1 MESDMAAYKSDFLQE
16 IYECLDVFNQSF
28 VDLENGDSAAID
40 EIFRITHTIKGMAGF
55 LGYTSLEH
63 LCHSMEE
70 VLCGIK
76 NGDIEIDGELV
87 DILLSTVDRIMEIV
101 KQIESADNDNVKIED
116 LLNAFETYEKMMTG
130 GQGSLCIQN
139 PVENKVLSPKTMSIQ
154 QSDDNTS
161 SNSECHDKQENE
173 VTCNP
178 DDYNLVLDVVLSK
191 DCVMK
196 GLRAALIIESLRD
209 ISKLAK
215 IDPDENEMDNSFDGH
230 FKMFISGDR
239 NKVEEIMDKISEIEQ
254 FNLSEIKP
262 LNIACNEEIKCKS
275 SLSVESQ
282 SCIPSKMENEVP
294 CNPDA
299 CNLDACN
306 LVLDVTLDKDCVMKG
321 LRATLIIESLKDIS
335 KLAKI
340 DPDENEMDNSFDGHF
355 KVFLSGESDEVEE
368 LMDRIS
374 EIEQFN
380 ISEIKPLNIACNEEI
395 KCNSFS
401 VESQP
406 DSPSTPVT
414 VPEATAVSATNKSNT
429 LHSYM
434 YSLAARLRCILNRI
448 SKSINCFKITEY
460 AGILPRKKCKDS
472 STDGPKSQEVRV
484 LEKDSGINPAIPDQE
499 VQLNEARILEP
510 GSGKTF
516 DKGIPDKCI
525 SDKDIPDKCISDK
538 CISDKDIPDKCISDK
553 DIPDKCIPDKCI
565 PDKCISDK
573 DIPDKC
579 ISDKDIPDKCIS
591 DKSIPYQELQLDKAQ
606 SPAEDSENISTQGLK
621 SQEIQETGESEKD
634 SINHLS
640 ESATSAKVPLET
652 KRQETIRVR
661 TSNLDNIMNL
671 VGELVINKG
680 RLLQISQEYNLPEL
694 EEATGTLDKSISSLQ
709 DEVMR
714 IRMVKIERIFSKF
727 PRMVRDLSRKF
738 NKNVEFEIEG
748 QDTELDRTILDEI
761 SDPLVHLVRNAVDH
775 GIEYPEEREKA
786 GKNEVGHIKLS
797 ARREKNNVIIEIED
811 NGKGI
816 DVEIL
821 KKKAVE
827 KGLFSS
833 FDVENLSEEE
843 IRMIIFAPGFST
855 KDTPTEIS
863 GRGVG
868 MDVVKTTVEKLGG
881 KVRVYSKKGEFTR
894 IRIDLPPTVAII
906 KSLLVEVGSETYAIP
921 ISNVV
926 KALSVDSSD
935 YKLVKETPVL
945 YIRDKLIPTV
955 ELKEIFN
962 VTCEKLDNEIAI
974 IVEKENEEIGLIVD
988 SIIDQQEIVIKPLG
1002 NIFSNSK
1009 GFIGATILGDGR
1021 VIPIIDVSMLIKGDI
1036 DD

>member
-28 VDLENGDSAAID
+28 VDLENGDAAAID

-87 DILLSTVDRIMEIV
+87 DILLSTVDRIMDIV
-101 KQIESADNDNVKIED
+101 KQIENADNDSVKIDD
-116 LLNAFETYEKMMTG
+116 LLEAFESYEKTKDS
-130 GQGSLCIQN
+130 GQETLCIL
-139 PVENKVLSPKTMSIQ
+139 PLENKVLSPKIISMN
-154 QSDDNTS
+154 QSEENTS
-161 SNSECHDKQENE
+161 TNSECPEIKENKE
-173 VTCNP
+173 ACDP
-178 DDYNLVLDVVLSK
+178 DDCNLVLDVILAN

-196 GLRAALIIESLRD
+196 GLRAALIIESL
-209 ISKLAK
+209 
-215 IDPDENEMDNSFDGH
+215 
-230 FKMFISGDR
+230 
-239 NKVEEIMDKISEIEQ
+239 
-254 FNLSEIKP
+254 
-262 LNIACNEEIKCKS
+262 
-275 SLSVESQ
+275 
-282 SCIPSKMENEVP
+282 
-294 CNPDA
+294 
-299 CNLDACN
+299 
-306 LVLDVTLDKDCVMKG
+306 
-321 LRATLIIESLKDIS
+321 KDIS
-335 KLAKI
+335 KLAKTE
-340 DPDENEMDNSFDGHF
+340 PDENGMDKNFDGHF
-355 KVFLSGESDEVEE
+355 KVFLSGESDEVEG

-380 ISEIKPLNIACNEEI
+380 ISEIKPLNIDRNDDT
-395 KCNSFS
+395 KCDNSFS
-401 VESQP
+401 DNKFNNSASYDKFNNSVLYDKFNNSISEESQL
-406 DSPSTPVT
+406 DAPSAPAMVS
-414 VPEATAVSATNKSNT
+414 ETAVSSTNKLDT
-429 LHSYM
+429 FHSCI
-434 YSLAARLRCILNRI
+434 YSLAARLRCILSRI
-448 SKSINCFKITEY
+448 SNSINCFKITES
-460 AGILPRKKCKDS
+460 AGVLPKKKCKGS
-472 STDGPKSQEVRV
+472 SPDGSNSQEIHV
-484 LEKDSGINPAIPDQE
+484 LENDSEINSAIPYQE
-499 VQLNEARILEP
+499 SKLDENRISEQSSKKSP
-510 GSGKTF
+510 
-516 DKGIPDKCI
+516 DEGIPDKSIPGESIPGKSIPGKSIPDQGIPDQGIPDKDI
-525 SDKDIPDKCISDK
+525 SDKG
-538 CISDKDIPDKCISDK
+538 
-553 DIPDKCIPDKCI
+553 
-565 PDKCISDK
+565 
-573 DIPDKC
+573 
-579 ISDKDIPDKCIS
+579 IS
-591 DKSIPYQELQLDKAQ
+591 DKSIPDKSIFDQELRLDKIQ
-606 SPAEDSENISTQGLK
+606 SLVEDSEDLHIQALK
-621 SQEIQETGESEKD
+621 PQQIPEIGESEKD
-634 SINHLS
+634 PINHFS
-640 ESATSAKVPLET
+640 ESVTSSKEPLET

-714 IRMVKIERIFSKF
+714 IRMVKIERVFSKF
-727 PRMVRDLSRKF
+727 PRMVRDLSRRF
-738 NKNVEFEIEG
+738 NKNIEFEIEG

-775 GIEYPEEREKA
+775 GVEYPDERKKA
-786 GKNEVGHIKLS
+786 GKSEVGHIKLS

-811 NGKGI
+811 DGKGI
-816 DVEIL
+816 DVEVL

-827 KGLFSS
+827 KGLLSS

-855 KDTPTEIS
+855 KESPTEIS

-868 MDVVKTTVEKLGG
+868 MDAVKTAVEKLGG
-881 KVRVYSKKGEFTR
+881 KVRVYSKKGEFAR

-921 ISNVV
+921 IANVV

-955 ELKEIFN
+955 GLKELFN
-962 VTCEKLDNEIAI
+962 VECDKLDKEIAI

-1002 NIFSNSK
+1002 NTFSNSK